1 MSASHT
7 RLNITAGIASSTVA
21 LTLVALKLW
30 ALGETGALSI
40 AASLVDSGLDL
51 MVSLTGLAAIVY
63 AARPPDEDHPF
74 GHSSAEDLAALG
86 QSLFILLAAAVIGTA
101 AARRLLTDSPPEL
114 ASEGRGMIVMAISI
128 VLTLALVLWQRYVAT
143 RTGNRVVRADSL
155 HYVGDLIP
163 NIGAILSLWAASRFG
178 LTAVDSVVA
187 IGASGVL
194 IVGALSIG
202 RGAWNALMDREA
214 DPQIVRDIERLAANW
229 PGIDAYHDLRTRT
242 AGSKIFVNIH
252 VEIDGRLTLTE
263 AHDIGAGLRHAIIDR
278 YPQADVIIHHD
289 PVRY

>member
-143 RTGNRVVRADSL
+143 RTGNRVVSADSL

>member
-252 VEIDGRLTLTE
+252 VEIDGRLPLTE